1 MRTVMKRFLGA
12 ALTAMSVCLAGCGRK
27 TVAPMTYV
35 ETVCEG
41 VDGKGTLR
49 IEFDDDAFCR
59 DITAAV
65 PERKQEVLKKMLDK
79 HDPEDFLTI
88 KADKTKDLHNGDE
101 VTVSIDF
108 DDTLLESFKVG
119 FDGDVSRT
127 VTVEGLQEP
136 IVLDAFDP
144 EIFNVDLDHKGVHFR
159 VEGISPKLQISLKN
173 EIDKSDPRSK
183 LQYRTDGNCT
193 YQTFANGDEIPVT
206 VSIGSGLDSDLYV
219 LKEETGTVK
228 LEGYDAYV
236 QRAEDIAENA
246 WPGIEAEFKD
256 RMNAMLAGG
265 SAKLTAKGNNIF
277 YTYAITNDNAE
288 QINYNWDK
296 AYLLTLKS
304 GVDAGNHYGDMNRLV
319 VPVELNASGVKASYG
334 DQRVDFE
341 GLTCTFTVSDL
352 VVSSDGSVTVSPDDI
367 RRDFFEYAD
376 DLTLSEALDKH
387 VYANADMY
395 TVTEIDISHW
405 NAETGN

>member
-27 TVAPMTYV
+27 TVTPMTYV

-144 EIFNVDLDHKGVHFR
+144 EIFSETADQ
-159 VEGISPKLQISLKN
+159 P
-173 EIDKSDPRSK
+173 
-183 LQYRTDGNCT
+183 
-193 YQTFANGDEIPVT
+193 
-206 VSIGSGLDSDLYV
+206 
-219 LKEETGTVK
+219 EE
-228 LEGYDAYV
+228 
-236 QRAEDIAENA
+236 
-246 WPGIEAEFKD
+246 
-256 RMNAMLAGG
+256 
-265 SAKLTAKGNNIF
+265 
-277 YTYAITNDNAE
+277 
-288 QINYNWDK
+288 
-296 AYLLTLKS
+296 
-304 GVDAGNHYGDMNRLV
+304 
-319 VPVELNASGVKASYG
+319 
-334 DQRVDFE
+334 
-341 GLTCTFTVSDL
+341 
-352 VVSSDGSVTVSPDDI
+352 
-367 RRDFFEYAD
+367 
-376 DLTLSEALDKH
+376 
-387 VYANADMY
+387 
-395 TVTEIDISHW
+395 
-405 NAETGN
+405 